1 MICCSRTSFALMQRL
16 KALWERQSPK
26 TEFITVVKCKS
37 LPEYSEEKS
46 LTECVGEWF
55 FKVDAI
61 VFLCAVGIAVR
72 SIAPYLVHKAKDP
85 AVVAADETGRFVI
98 SLLSGH
104 AGGANEL
111 ALNIAKML
119 GAVPVITTA
128 TDRER
133 LFAVDDFARKNKL
146 WVRSWELAKE
156 ISVRILEGER
166 IGLCCKLPV
175 EGELPWELIL
185 QDEKPLAE
193 PAPQDEKPLAEPAL
207 QDEKLPPEPALQ
219 DKKLQAGI
227 LISDKKTDEYPYPVT
242 LQLVPRDI
250 VIGIGCRKNAE
261 AERIR
266 AAVEGCFEEEGLLPE
281 AAAAV
286 ASIDLKKQEEG
297 ILAFCRER
305 KLPFLTFTA
314 QELSRQ
320 QGEFTASDFV
330 KQITGVS
337 NVSERSAAA
346 AGGRLLGSR
355 RIYDGVT
362 VALAR
367 TERSV
372 RF

>member
-16 KALWERQSPK
+16 KALWEGQSPK

-104 AGGANEL
+104 ARGANEL

-175 EGELPWELIL
+175 EGELPWELI
-185 QDEKPLAE
+185 
-193 PAPQDEKPLAEPAL
+193 
-207 QDEKLPPEPALQ
+207 LQ